1 MFVFLGSINNN
12 IALTDTVYGFFLIHN
27 ICEEANRDQHYH

>member
-12 IALTDTVYGFFLIHN
+12 IALTDTVYDFFFKN
-27 ICEEANRDQHYH
+27 PQHM

>member
-12 IALTDTVYGFFLIHN
+12 IALTDTVYDFFFFLN
-27 ICEEANRDQHYH
+27 PQHM